1 MATLLMIR
9 PQPLTREEALRLP
22 SICLPIQ
29 GGHPVVARA
38 DFTLSMSDIV
48 QLVVRMTKAVPDAEI
63 AFHELAPPT
72 AGVSVPKESY
82 NPETTNTDT
91 LDEDI
96 VDIVDYEEAGGGEHA
111 LAVHSPS
118 SIFDRIDDEIEQ
130 DEQAPPPLVHWWD
143 FVQVGDVDQALAL
156 LQGRK
161 LTHDDQ
167 VHIRR
172 LLKSEVAE
180 WIVFICYA
188 ARVFKWK
195 SLVLTIRKSFYSTDH
210 RVRKAAVT
218 AVADLAGPSMAHA
231 VYPLQTDPHP
241 EVRRAA
247 SVAYRKLD
255 R

>member
-9 PQPLTREEALRLP
+9 PQPLTREEALKLP
-22 SICLPIQ
+22 SVCFPVQ

-72 AGVSVPKESY
+72 AGVLVPKDNYDPQIAHE
-82 NPETTNTDT
+82 ETMD
-91 LDEDI
+91 DDI
-96 VDIVDYEEAGGGEHA
+96 VDIVEYEEEEEHA
-111 LAVHSPS
+111 LAVHNPS

-156 LQGRK
+156 LQGRA
-161 LTHDDQ
+161 LNHDDQ

-172 LLKSEVAE
+172 LLKSDVAE

-195 SLVLTIRKSFYSTDH
+195 SLVLTIRKSFYSEDH

-247 SVAYRKLD
+247 AVAYRKLD